1 MAGQL
6 SVPRIL
12 WVALF
17 VSTLLYLVVIGLTT
31 VEGEP
36 HWQGLL
42 LPLAVAAVMMAGAS
56 LVAPRIL
63 LRQRSAQS
71 TDESS
76 STQAAGAYLVALIL
90 AMALAEAVAI
100 LGFILGVRGAP
111 VTVVVPFF
119 AVTWILML
127 MRFPTQ
133 EKLDEFRA

>member
-6 SVPRIL
+6 AVPRIL

-17 VSTLLYLVVIGLTT
+17 FSTLLYLAVIELTT
-31 VEGEP
+31 LEGEP
-36 HWQGLL
+36 SWQGLL

-56 LVAPRIL
+56 LVAPRLL
-63 LRQRSAQS
+63 LRQRSSKS
-71 TDESS
+71 TEESS

-100 LGFILGVRGAP
+100 LGFILGIRGAP
-111 VTVVVPFF
+111 VTVVMPFF
-119 AVTWILML
+119 VVTWILML
-127 MRFPTQ
+127 LRFPTQ